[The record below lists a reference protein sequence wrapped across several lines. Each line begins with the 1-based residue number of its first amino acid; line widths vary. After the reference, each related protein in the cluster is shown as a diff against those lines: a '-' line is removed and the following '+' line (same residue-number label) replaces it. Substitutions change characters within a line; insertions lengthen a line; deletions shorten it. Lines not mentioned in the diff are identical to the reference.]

1 MILRMYKRSTVSAYI
16 YDTKRVHE
24 SGKSSDTNNFTCL
37 ACEKSSVNLIPSL
50 IMYARYFSHL
60 YMSEKCFSSYKFLLC
75 LQHT

>member
-24 SGKSSDTNNFTCL
+24 SGKSSDTNHFTCL

-50 IMYARYFSHL
+50 TVCSIFFSLIHERKMFFVL
-60 YMSEKCFSSYKFLLC
+60 
-75 LQHT
+75 